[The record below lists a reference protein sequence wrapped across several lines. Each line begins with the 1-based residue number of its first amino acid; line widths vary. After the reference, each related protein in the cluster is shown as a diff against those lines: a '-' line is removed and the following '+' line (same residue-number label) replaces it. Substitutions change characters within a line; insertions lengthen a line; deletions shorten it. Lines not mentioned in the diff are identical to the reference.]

1 MSQQLISCYSNI
13 FKNSLT
19 LGMCLLFF
27 FNYNI
32 SSFFFF
38 FFYQRCLFCSHPIVS
53 FQALSPPLLR
63 SYITLSFT
71 VISLPFPFSHLFFPL
86 SSSSLTI
93 HKLIVLITLY
103 VSYHKLTVISPITL
117 ILHSSFPEKKGKA

>member
-32 SSFFFF
+32 FS
-38 FFYQRCLFCSHPIVS
+38 FFYQRCLFCSHHIIS

-63 SYITLSFT
+63 SYITLSFP